1 MQIKRRKLWCLLI
14 SMFLLVSGMYFENS
28 EIDSSFLRAATNE
41 ITSHISTANSTITT
55 IQSCTNQMLGIHSYI
70 EITQLTIRFA
80 NQRRD
85 IKLRLSLD
93 YIYQSF
99 FSLKEGNSYESLEK
113 VSLFRD
119 TQSNLIT
126 KFIQK
131 SDGKKQI

>member
-41 ITSHISTANSTITT
+41 IPSHISTANSTITT

-93 YIYQSF
+93 YIYQNTLYYQLQLYDYF
-99 FSLKEGNSYESLEK
+99 LYH
-113 VSLFRD
+113 
-119 TQSNLIT
+119 
-126 KFIQK
+126 
-131 SDGKKQI
+131 